1 MTHPLVGALWTVID
15 TIDRLAGLDVPATA
29 TWVYNG
35 QAHTTKTV
43 GRLAKTVS
51 AHAQMLYATETQNLE
66 SHLEALSAPM
76 GAIPSVAHGTFHWT
90 FSGGKTGASIK
101 LKVMLQGIVVAQGT
115 VGTLRKAVGNLVAFL
130 TTLPPHGG
138 TIFTV
143 AGARIM
149 AADAPTALALWAAL
163 HQKGAPTPAGT
174 RALLTGPK
182 RPEVLQLVDLDDD
195 LVTKT
200 LSKF

>member
-1 MTHPLVGALWTVID
+1 MTHPLVGALWTAID
-15 TIDRLAGLDVPATA
+15 TIDRLAGLEVPATA

-51 AHAQMLYATETQNLE
+51 AHAQMLYATETLNLE
-66 SHLEALSAPM
+66 SHLEAISAPM
-76 GAIPSVAHGTFHWT
+76 ATIPSVANGTFHWT
-90 FSGGKTGASIK
+90 FGGGKTGAATK
-101 LKVMLQGIVVAQGT
+101 LKVMLQGVVVSQGK
-115 VGTLRKAVGNLVAFL
+115 VGTLRKDVANLVAFL
-130 TTLPPHGG
+130 ATLPPHGG

-143 AGARIM
+143 AGTRFM

-182 RPEVLQLVDLDDD
+182 RPEILRIVDLDDA
-195 LVTKT
+195 LVAQT
-200 LSKF
+200 LHHL